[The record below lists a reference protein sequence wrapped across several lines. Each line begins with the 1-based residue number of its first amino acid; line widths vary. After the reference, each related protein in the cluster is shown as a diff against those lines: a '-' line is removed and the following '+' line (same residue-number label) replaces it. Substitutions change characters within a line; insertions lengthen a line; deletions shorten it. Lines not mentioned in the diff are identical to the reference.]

1 MRPRKVSMQGLRSY
15 RQPTEID
22 FTQDGLLAIV
32 GDTGAG
38 KSSILEAITYALY
51 NATTWDQRN
60 VKALISD
67 GLQTMVVELVF
78 DADGHRY
85 RIRRSTSVGTSP
97 PSVHLLT
104 CVDEPDLL
112 RVDGEAAVAVEVRRL
127 VGLDYGGFKAA
138 VVLPQGQFDRL
149 LHATAGART
158 DLLKG
163 IFGLEELDRVRAAA
177 SDGRSG
183 AQDLLLALRTER
195 AGLRADPADDFA
207 RAQVDAARHGE
218 RAASLTSVLERVR
231 SHAEA
236 EQNSSAEADRL
247 SAAAALL
254 ARANVWQA
262 PVLQA
267 LARVDAQIAE
277 QSAALTRER
286 AGWEERHQ
294 AAVAALATAE
304 GEGRTTAVLRRVE
317 GALERARQHEQEAS
331 TRRRELDVWQ
341 GRSAAAAVR
350 VADLVR
356 SLPDL
361 QARVSEQEVVV
372 DAARDA
378 RDKAR
383 RSLQSYENDVQQ
395 TRDEAARLDGEIETR
410 ERLHQELTRQRDRD
424 LPERE
429 QVLAAAERRLGEAE
443 RSLDSLQRDHAAH
456 VAGAGLHAGDPCPI
470 CVRPLPATWS
480 LPPGGDLD
488 GARSAVRS
496 AGGAAQAAAKEVTA
510 LSARVE
516 EKEKAIQAVDRAIQ
530 ERASGVEAH
539 ATALRVVAPDFDP
552 RRADADGLDGYR
564 TVVTRV
570 EKEENTAIGELT
582 VARDTRSRAESN
594 LEAAAREQSAAVDQ
608 ISALESQIAGC
619 KKDAEEALETVPSR
633 FRPDR
638 AASDPFAPA
647 LERVADEL
655 AGLERLEADRSDA
668 RNHLDRLD
676 AELRKAEGRRTRE
689 VREPTQQAV
698 HKVAL
703 LLQRL
708 HDAAGDLGGTDC
720 DEADPAAALDVQT
733 AWATT
738 VEAAAAAGVGRLH
751 ELAGAAVE
759 RGSEARAARQ
769 LAVAEAGFEREDD
782 LRGALDKARVEQG
795 MAQRTAE
802 EAHAQVEPAAELD
815 RAIESGSEIVAN
827 LGELARLLAD
837 GKFVGY
843 VVARRQRVLL
853 ELASEILLS
862 VTGDRYG
869 FTERFEVVDS
879 LSNQTRPA
887 KTLSGGET
895 FLASLALALGL
906 VEMAGRAGGKLDAL
920 FLDEG
925 FGSLDVNAL
934 DYAMSALERRA
945 SQGKLVCVI
954 SHLKAVA
961 ERIDHVLLVTRTPRG
976 SEVKVA
982 DRSERAALV
991 EDEML
996 EAGLLQ

>member
-1 MRPRKVSMQGLRSY
+1 MRPRGLSIQGLRSY

-85 RIRRSTSVGTSP
+85 RIRRSASVGTSP

-112 RVDGEAAVAVEVRRL
+112 RVDGESAVAVEIRRL
-127 VGLDYGGFKAA
+127 VGLDYAGFKAA

-163 IFGLEELDRVRAAA
+163 IFRLEELDRVRAVAL
-177 SDGRSG
+177 DGRSG
-183 AQDLLLALRTER
+183 AQELLVALQIER
-195 AGLRADPADDFA
+195 GRLRADPATDL
-207 RAQVDAARHGE
+207 AQAQEDAARFGE
-218 RAASLTSVLERVR
+218 RAASLTSVLETVR

-236 EQNSSAEADRL
+236 EQRSKAEADRL
-247 SAAAALL
+247 SATAALL
-254 ARANVWQA
+254 AQANLSQA
-262 PVLQA
+262 PVLESLA
-267 LARVDAQIAE
+267 LVDARIAE

-286 AGWEERHQ
+286 TGWEERHQ
-294 AAVAALATAE
+294 AAVAALVTAE
-304 GEGRTTAVLRRVE
+304 GEGRTTAVLGRVRT
-317 GALERARQHEQEAS
+317 ALERARGYEEEAA
-331 TRRRELDVWQ
+331 TRRREREEWQ
-341 GRSAAAAVR
+341 GKSAAATGR
-350 VADLVR
+350 VADLRR
-356 SLPDL
+356 SLPEV
-361 QARVSEQEVVV
+361 QARVAEREQAVE
-372 DAARDA
+372 AASDA
-378 RDKAR
+378 RGKAQ
-383 RSLQSYENDVQQ
+383 RSLQGFENDVQQ
-395 TRDEAARLDGEIETR
+395 TRDEAARLDTEIETR
-410 ERLHQELTRQRDRD
+410 DRLHQELTRQRARD

-429 QVLAAAERRLGEAE
+429 RALAVAERRLHEAE

-456 VAGAGLHAGDPCPI
+456 VAAAGLHAGDPCPI
-470 CVRPLPATWS
+470 CERPLPATWN
-480 LPPGGDLD
+480 LPPGGDLVK
-488 GARSAVRS
+488 ARSAVRS

-510 LSARVE
+510 LSARLE
-516 EKEKAIQAVDRAIQ
+516 EKEKAIQTADRAIQ
-530 ERASGVEAH
+530 ERTIELGTH
-539 ATALRVVAPDFDP
+539 ANALRVVAPDFDP
-552 RRADADGLDGYR
+552 RQAGADGLDGYR
-564 TVVTRV
+564 TIVARTENE
-570 EKEENTAIGELT
+570 EKAAIGELT
-582 VARDTRSRAESN
+582 AARDARARAESN
-594 LEAAAREQSAAVDQ
+594 LEAAMREQAAAGDQ
-608 ISALESQIAGC
+608 ISDLEGHIAGC
-619 KKDAEEALETVPSR
+619 EQAAEEALAAVPSR
-633 FRPDR
+633 FHPDR
-638 AASDPFAPA
+638 STPDPFAA
-647 LERVADEL
+647 AAERVASEL
-655 AGLERLEADRSDA
+655 AAVERLETDRSNA

-676 AELRKAEGRRTRE
+676 AELRQAEERVARE
-689 VREPTQQAV
+689 VRQPAQQAV

-708 HDAAGDLGGTDC
+708 RDAARDLGGTEVD
-720 DEADPAAALDVQT
+720 DADPGAALDVQI

-738 VEAAAAAGVGRLH
+738 IEAAAAAGTGRLH
-751 ELAGAAVE
+751 ELVRAAGD

-769 LAVAEAGFEREDD
+769 LAVTEAGFEREDD
-782 LRGALDKARVEQG
+782 LQAALRDARVEHG
-795 MAQRTAE
+795 MAHRVAE
-802 EAHAQVEPAAELD
+802 EARGQIEPAAELD
-815 RAIESGSEIVAN
+815 RAIENGSEIVDN

-853 ELASEILLS
+853 ELASSILLS
-862 VTGDRYG
+862 FTGDRDG
-869 FTERFEVVDS
+869 VTERFEVVDS

-934 DYAMSALERRA
+934 EYAMAALERRA
-945 SQGKLVCVI
+945 SEGKLVCVI
-954 SHLKAVA
+954 SHLKSVA

-991 EDEML
+991 EEEL